1 MLVTTS
7 HLRSRYCSNQRTVV
21 TRSRIAS
28 TGSTNKD
35 FVDQQKQQG
44 GFNKCNA
51 FDCNKDS
58 LFAGLSTILSSDSLK
73 HQPITKGSNN
83 SDSLDISISRR
94 KKSYDQ
100 ERQLLVNIISSKI

>member
-1 MLVTTS
+1 MLVTS

-35 FVDQQKQQG
+35 LIDQQKQQG
-44 GFNKCNA
+44 GLNKCNA
-51 FDCNKDS
+51 FDGNKDS
-58 LFAGLSTILSSDSLK
+58 LFTGFSTILSSGALK
-73 HQPITKGSNN
+73 NQPINKGSNN
-83 SDSLDISISRR
+83 SDSLDILISRR

-100 ERQLLVNIISSKI
+100 ERQLLVNIIPLKV